1 MKKTPSCPPFSEW
14 IGTLNGIGSRN
25 LLLASPGGKLLSEAR
40 LMRGGDRLVHKC
52 SWMSGIRFGFLHS
65 TGKSKTFSHRHP
77 SSVSPAGSE
86 EPSWLP
92 ASPRG
97 KPRTQKTLATTIQR
111 TALLRGLRVAR
122 LATPTGCGGNHWLAA
137 TNMVH
142 SLSFAFAQQLPQRG
156 SQGHFV
162 PQTAKKPP
170 RGGFFTSY
178 EMGND
183 YFPKASIASLKAP

>member
-1 MKKTPSCPPFSEW
+1 M
-14 IGTLNGIGSRN
+14 
-25 LLLASPGGKLLSEAR
+25 
-40 LMRGGDRLVHKC
+40 VYKC
-52 SWMSGIRFGFLHS
+52 SWMSGIRSGFLHS
-65 TGKSKTFSHRHP
+65 TEKSKTFSHRHP

-156 SQGHFV
+156 SQGCFA
-162 PQTAKKPP
+162 P
-170 RGGFFTSY
+170 
-178 EMGND
+178 GND
-183 YFPKASIASLKAP
+183 GRLRASPTGSEDFRDTIHPAAFCASFGRLGRGMPVSCVLWGVFLYQ